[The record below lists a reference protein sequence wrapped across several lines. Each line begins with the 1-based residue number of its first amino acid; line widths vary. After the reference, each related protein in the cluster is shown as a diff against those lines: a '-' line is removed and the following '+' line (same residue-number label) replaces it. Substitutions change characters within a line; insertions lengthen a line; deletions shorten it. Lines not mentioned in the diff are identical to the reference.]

1 MKTVSIEIARSV
13 DACWEVFVDAA
24 KLTSWVPGLREA
36 RVVSRRGDGLPHE
49 IEFAYAGGLTYGLIY
64 SYSVDLDERTVR
76 WEPRE
81 GQTGGLRGFAQF
93 VTTEQGTDF
102 TYSMEHDGGRKAA
115 ERALDDPNYLLAAF
129 ARRMHEDLD

>member
-1 MKTVSIEIARSV
+1 MKTVSVEIARSV
-13 DACWEVFVDAA
+13 DACWDVFVDPA
-24 KLTSWVPGLREA
+24 KLSSWVPGLREA

-49 IEFAYAGGLTYGLIY
+49 IEFVYAAGLTYGLVY
-64 SYSVDLDERTVR
+64 SYAIDLDERTVR

-93 VTTEQGTDF
+93 TATADGTEL

-115 ERALDDPNYLLAAF
+115 ERALDDPGFLITAF
-129 ARRMHEDLD
+129 ARRMHEDRD